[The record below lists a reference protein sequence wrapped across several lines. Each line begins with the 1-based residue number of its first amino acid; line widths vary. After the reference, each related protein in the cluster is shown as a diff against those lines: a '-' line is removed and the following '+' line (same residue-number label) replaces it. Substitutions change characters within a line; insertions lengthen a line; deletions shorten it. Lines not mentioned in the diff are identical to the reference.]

1 MAVIT
6 ISRGSYSRGKEIAEK
21 VAAKL
26 GYQCISRD
34 LLLEV
39 SKEYNIPEIKLVNA
53 IHDAP
58 GILKRLN
65 RKNEKYIAF
74 IKSALLNHFKEDNIV
89 YHGLAGH
96 FFVRDVPHA
105 LKVRVLADM
114 EDRVRLEMERKGI
127 DANEARRILERD
139 DKERQKWSQYLYG
152 IDTTDPFLYDLVV
165 HIKQLSVDDAV
176 DMICDCVSKEHF
188 KTTPESQRMI
198 EDLALSAALHK
209 ALIDVDPEVLMKR
222 LTGRRT
228 CSLTGKLLNIY
239 FSPQSELDACVEAGG
254 ELIQRADDNEETIGK
269 RLQVYREQTEP
280 LVARYRRA
288 GLLRTVSGEGEVDE
302 VYQRLKRALNL

>member
-39 SKEYNIPEIKLVNA
+39 SKEYNIPEIKLVHA

-65 RKNEKYIAF
+65 RKNEKYIVF
-74 IKSALLNHFKEDNIV
+74 IKSALLNHFKEDNVV

-96 FFVRDVPHA
+96 FFVKDVPHA

-127 DANEARRILERD
+127 DADEARRNLERD
-139 DKERQKWSQYLYG
+139 DKERQKWSQALYG
-152 IDTTDPFLYDLVV
+152 IDATDPILYDLVV
-165 HIKQLSVDDAV
+165 HIKQITVDDAV
-176 DMICDCVSKEHF
+176 EMICDLVSKEQF
-188 KTTPESQRMI
+188 KTTPESQRLL
-198 EDLALSAALHK
+198 EDLALSAAIHK
-209 ALIDVDPEVLMKR
+209 ALIDVEPDIKVCVDNHIAYIDTEAAIGAEERLVKEIREVTETFEASSDVKIKCHPIIAL
-222 LTGRRT
+222 
-228 CSLTGKLLNIY
+228 
-239 FSPQSELDACVEAGG
+239 SE
-254 ELIQRADDNEETIGK
+254 
-269 RLQVYREQTEP
+269 
-280 LVARYRRA
+280 
-288 GLLRTVSGEGEVDE
+288 
-302 VYQRLKRALNL
+302 

>member
-26 GYQCISRD
+26 NYKCISRD

-39 SKEYNIPEIKLVNA
+39 SQEHNIPELKLVNA

-58 GILKRLN
+58 GILMRLN
-65 RKNEKYIAF
+65 RKEEKYIAF
-74 IKSALLNHFKEDNIV
+74 IKSALLNHLKEDNVV

-96 FFVRDVPHA
+96 FFVKDVPHA

-127 DANEARRILERD
+127 DADEARRILEKD
-139 DKERQKWSQYLYG
+139 DEERRKWSQRLYG
-152 IDTTDPFLYDLVV
+152 IDTADPGLYDLVV
-165 HIKQLSVDDAV
+165 HIKQLTVDDTV
-176 DMICDCVSKEHF
+176 DMICDCVSKEQF

-198 EDLALSAALHK
+198 EDLALSAAIEK
-209 ALIDVDPEVLMKR
+209 ALIDVGADVTVCVDNQIAFIETQAPIRAEGR
-222 LTGRRT
+222 LIKEIRNVAEAFEDISDVKIKCNRVVA
-228 CSLTGKLLNIY
+228 L
-239 FSPQSELDACVEAGG
+239 SE
-254 ELIQRADDNEETIGK
+254 
-269 RLQVYREQTEP
+269 
-280 LVARYRRA
+280 
-288 GLLRTVSGEGEVDE
+288 
-302 VYQRLKRALNL
+302 

>member
-39 SKEYNIPEIKLVNA
+39 SNGFNIPEIKLVHA

-58 GILKRLN
+58 GILQRLN

-74 IKSALLNHFKEDNIV
+74 IKSALLEHLKDDNIV

-96 FFVRDVPHA
+96 FFVKDVPHA
-105 LKVRVLADM
+105 LKVRVLSDM
-114 EDRVRLEMERKGI
+114 EDRVRLEMERKNI
-127 DANEARRILERD
+127 DAEKARRLLQKDDQER
-139 DKERQKWSQYLYG
+139 RKWSLDLYG
-152 IDTTDPFLYDLVV
+152 IDTSEPTLYDLVV
-165 HIKQLSVDDAV
+165 HIKQITVDDAV
-176 DMICDCVSKEHF
+176 EMICNCVSKEQF

-198 EDLALSAALHK
+198 DELALSAAIHK
-209 ALIDVDPEVLMKR
+209 ALIDVGPDITV
-222 LTGRRT
+222 
-228 CSLTGKLLNIY
+228 
-239 FSPQSELDACVEAGG
+239 CVDDHIAYVETEAA
-254 ELIQRADDNEETIGK
+254 L
-269 RLQVYREQTEP
+269 
-280 LVARYRRA
+280 
-288 GLLRTVSGEGEVDE
+288 SDE
-302 VYQRLKRALNL
+302 VRLVGEIKQVAGAFEGISDVKIECHPIVPLSE